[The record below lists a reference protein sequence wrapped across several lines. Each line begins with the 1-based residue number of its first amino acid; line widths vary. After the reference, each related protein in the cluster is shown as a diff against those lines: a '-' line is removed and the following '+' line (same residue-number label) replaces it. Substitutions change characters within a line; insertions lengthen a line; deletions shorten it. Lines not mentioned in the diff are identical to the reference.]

1 MTMSFSRQK
10 RLYVALA
17 CYAVLALTG
26 ALALDGYLRGG
37 VICLL
42 AVLAIKTLA
51 HANQDEEM

>member
-1 MTMSFSRQK
+1 MSFSRKK

-26 ALALDGYLRGG
+26 ALTLVGFLRWG

-42 AVLAIKTLA
+42 AVLAVKTLA
-51 HANQDEEM
+51 HANRDEEM

>member
-1 MTMSFSRQK
+1 MSFSRQK

-42 AVLAIKTLA
+42 AVLAVKTLT